1 MTTVFGS
8 TTTNSTAQDAAAFSA
23 AYQRDG
29 YLIVTGL
36 FSHAE
41 CDMYKTEAKRIIVEH
56 GKAFSTVYVGAAII
70 SNLFRQMADDARV
83 VEILS
88 ALMPGGIAFMSDKVV
103 FKSNA
108 QQAATP
114 WHADAQYWPGTRS
127 KLSIWIPLDD
137 ATRDNGTLM
146 VVRGSHL
153 RDWQTEEGSGI
164 NQAGDFN
171 RVVSAQQWAQADEV
185 ICEIPRGSAIFFSDK
200 LLHASTPNSTGA
212 DRFTI
217 ISTYQAPVEMEE
229 PFDLHFPARHTIRV
243 A

>member
-1 MTTVFGS
+1 MHLRDLPTL
-8 TTTNSTAQDAAAFSA
+8 NA
-23 AYQRDG
+23 AYLRDG
-29 YLIVTGL
+29 YLIVTHL
-36 FSHAE
+36 FSAAE
-41 CDMYKTEAKRIIVEH
+41 CDAYKAEAKRIIAEH
-56 GKAFSTVYVGAAII
+56 GRAFSTVYVGAAII
-70 SNLFRQMADDARV
+70 SELFRQMADDARLV
-83 VEILS
+83 DILS
-88 ALMPGGIAFMSDKVV
+88 ALIPAGVAFMSDKIV

-127 KLSIWIPLDD
+127 KISIWIPLDD
-137 ATRDNGTLM
+137 VTRDNGTLM

-153 RDWQTEEGSGI
+153 RGWQTEEGAGI

-171 RVVSAQQWAQADEV
+171 LVVNPEQWAREAEV

-212 DRFTI
+212 DRYTV
-217 ISTYQAPVEMEE
+217 ISTYQAPVAVEE
-229 PFDLHFPARHTIRV
+229 PFDLHFPARHVIRG